1 MVEPAKEQNKRG
13 LPMMVEGSF
22 TKYITLS
29 GGGGGG
35 GKGRSLIMCHTL
47 SDGGIG

>member
-13 LPMMVEGSF
+13 LPMMVEGRSQNIKHF
-22 TKYITLS
+22 R
-29 GGGGGG
+29 GGGGGREG
-35 GKGRSLIMCHTL
+35 ALIMCHTL

>member
-13 LPMMVEGSF
+13 LPMMVEGRSQNIKRF
-22 TKYITLS
+22 R
-29 GGGGGG
+29 GGGG
-35 GKGRSLIMCHTL
+35 GKEVIDHTL